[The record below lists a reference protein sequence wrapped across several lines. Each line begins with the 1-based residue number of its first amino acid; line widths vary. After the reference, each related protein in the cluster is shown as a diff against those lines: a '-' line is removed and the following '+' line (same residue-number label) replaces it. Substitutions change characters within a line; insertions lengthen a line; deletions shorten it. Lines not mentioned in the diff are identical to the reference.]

1 MEIKIISP
9 NDLEFDARAKEI
21 VDIYN
26 SESKAPFSEA
36 LDVTNPKSIKLIYVV
51 GCAGGVITDAWHH
64 KNGDFA
70 FHSVMFAAFPVSER
84 RKGYLRACLERAD
97 YPIETVQVNG
107 NDPIEI
113 WKKLGFT
120 KQGTLGF
127 STMLRS
133 RDFDGIKWG
142 VWI

>member
-9 NDLEFDARAKEI
+9 NDLEFDARAKDI
-21 VDIYN
+21 LDIYN

-64 KNGDFA
+64 KNGDIA
-70 FHSVMFAAFPVSER
+70 FYSVMFAAFPSSER
-84 RKGYLRACLERAD
+84 QKGYLRACLDYAD